1 MTQKIICAI
10 PGAKKW
16 KVHFFLLS
24 LFWLL
29 SGSHLPSAIGAQC
42 PLGACKSRAED
53 AHGRN
58 FASQFAFGDFDGDRH
73 SDLAT
78 VETIRVTSLHTRYWI
93 SFQLSTGHPQAI
105 GVTAPSGELAL
116 VARDVNGDSAVDLV
130 LLTAGRQ
137 KPVAVLLNDGAGNFA
152 VGDPAKLTINFAPSS
167 SQLGT
172 APPRMGDRAVLGGQ
186 SSFQEV
192 PAARRFPPTT
202 PGLSLFFSGSS
213 DVATTLFPSSF
224 LGRAPPF
231 SVLHS

>member
-1 MTQKIICAI
+1 MTQNIICAI
-10 PGAKKW
+10 PGVRKW

-29 SGSHLPSAIGAQC
+29 SGPHLPSAIGAQC
-42 PLGACKSRAED
+42 PLSACQSSAED
-53 AHGRN
+53 AHRRN

-105 GVTAPSGELAL
+105 GVTAPSGGLAL

-130 LLTAGRQ
+130 LLTAGRE

-152 VGDPAKLTINFAPSS
+152 IGDPAKLTINFAPST

-172 APPRMGDRAVLGGQ
+172 APPRMGDRAVLTGP

-192 PAARRFPPTT
+192 PAVKRFPPTT
-202 PGLSLFFSGSS
+202 PGLILFFPGSS
-213 DVATTLFPSSF
+213 DVATTLLPSSF
-224 LGRAPPF
+224 LGRAPPL